1 MAKQKA
7 AMAAGILTAAI
18 MVAII
23 AITAITSAI
32 KA

>member
-1 MAKQKA
+1 MAKQKD
-7 AMAAGILTAAI
+7 AMASGILTAAI

>member
-7 AMAAGILTAAI
+7 AMASGILTAAI

>member
-7 AMAAGILTAAI
+7 AMASGILTVAI